1 MPPILRGLPEHDE
14 CLPELQWQHRP
25 AAYFHVSDP
34 VALAVDPEIGADEAP
49 REAVRWVDMAR
60 HTLLLLRLQRPYFAY
75 CLVCSLLAT
84 AAFVSTLF
92 DLLSSHHQGFLEK
105 GRHWQD
111 VLEGG
116 TWQSFCWTAVGLALC
131 VEAVT
136 LIVARRGGGC
146 MRDWWCAFD
155 AMVLTLTLMTWA
167 LTVVR
172 SASPMREEAEEA
184 DLWLLAL
191 RFALQPCRV
200 LATASLARKVQQMQK
215 SNVDIT
221 FDVGEVAAQVNR

>member
-1 MPPILRGLPEHDE
+1 MAPQLRAYLSDHEEDVPEVE
-14 CLPELQWQHRP
+14 WQHRP
-25 AAYFHVSDP
+25 SAAWASMD
-34 VALAVDPEIGADEAP
+34 LVDISADLESGAGEAP
-49 REAVRWVDMAR
+49 REVLRWMDLVR
-60 HTLLLLRLQRPYFAY
+60 HTMLLIRLQRSYFTY
-75 CLVCSLLAT
+75 CLICAVLAT

-92 DLLSSHHQGFLEK
+92 DLLSSHREGLLTQGK
-105 GRHWQD
+105 HWED
-111 VLEGG
+111 VLETG

-131 VEAVT
+131 VEALSLV
-136 LIVARRGGGC
+136 IARRGGGC
-146 MRDWWCAFD
+146 LRDWWCAFD
-155 AMVLTLTLMTWA
+155 AVVLTLTFGAWA
-167 LTVVR
+167 LSAMR

-221 FDVGEVAAQVNR
+221 FDTLSESSI